1 MKTKKYILIL
11 LASAAVFS
19 MSSCLESDDLI
30 TKNAKGGGMIDA
42 PSVVPFKN
50 ADITLNFTIHKGATV
65 ESVKVYKKFTHNADT
80 TSTPE
85 VLLTTVNV
93 DGANSTTAVDKSIT
107 FGWAD
112 LKQDMPT
119 LPKGYVIP
127 DDGTNAD
134 IGDFFTI
141 YFKSVMSD
149 GREVVGAKT
158 IISVANFFA
167 GDYTAHLIYRHP
179 SYGTY
184 PDNIYVEED
193 NDKTLLAVNGTT
205 CVTSFATWGPTEK
218 MYITI
223 DPNNNYA
230 ISIATENWSYDVVLG
245 DPYRPD
251 LVSNYDPNT
260 GTLTLY
266 YHYVG
271 SGGPR
276 VFWETFTLKE

>member
-1 MKTKKYILIL
+1 
-11 LASAAVFS
+11 
-19 MSSCLESDDLI
+19 
-30 TKNAKGGGMIDA
+30 
-42 PSVVPFKN
+42 
-50 ADITLNFTIHKGATV
+50 
-65 ESVKVYKKFTHNADT
+65 
-80 TSTPE
+80 
-85 VLLTTVNV
+85 
-93 DGANSTTAVDKSIT
+93 
-107 FGWAD
+107 
-112 LKQDMPT
+112 
-119 LPKGYVIP
+119 
-127 DDGTNAD
+127 
-134 IGDFFTI
+134 
-141 YFKSVMSD
+141 
-149 GREVVGAKT
+149 
-158 IISVANFFA
+158 
-167 GDYTAHLIYRHP
+167 AHLIYRHP